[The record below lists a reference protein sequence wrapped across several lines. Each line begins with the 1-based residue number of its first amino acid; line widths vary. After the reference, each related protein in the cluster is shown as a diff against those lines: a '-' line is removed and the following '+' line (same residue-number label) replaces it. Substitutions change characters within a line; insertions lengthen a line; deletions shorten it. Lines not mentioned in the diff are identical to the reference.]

1 MPLLLQTSPLLKAS
15 RLSTV
20 AWVPTVADVPAVA
33 NIYDFPCTMSSQCSL
48 YLCCNRPPFC
58 CFTSMSLL
66 LSTLSMPVLFLCYAV
81 GSLHVL
87 SALTCVP
94 DVASVPALCL
104 LLYCC
109 WLPSAVGVHD
119 VPFVPATTVNSALVG
134 VPKIQSL
141 GSNSPDWQHSNK
153 HKFILRKTTT
163 TRKTLKV

>member
-1 MPLLLQTSPLLKAS
+1 MASTLASASALADSPLLKAS

-33 NIYDFPCTMSSQCSL
+33 NIYDFPCTMSSHCSL

-66 LSTLSMPVLFLCYAV
+66 LSSLPMPVLFLCYAV
-81 GSLHVL
+81 GSLHVI

-104 LLYCC
+104 RLYCC
-109 WLPSAVGVHD
+109 WLPAAIGVHD
-119 VPFVPATTVNSALVG
+119 VPFVPATTAISVLVG
-134 VPKIQSL
+134 LNGI
-141 GSNSPDWQHSNK
+141 
-153 HKFILRKTTT
+153 RA
-163 TRKTLKV
+163 